1 MRKGARFQSGA
12 PVQPPRKRTLG
23 VSSRQ
28 SGSSAVPA
36 AIKIKERRTDQ
47 ADINARRGAITLP
60 YRAYNVRT
68 LICIRVAF
76 LPASSASKQWTEPD
90 GHAITSQKE
99 HPLCRARYK
108 LHFFFVEIGKLG
120 VAWSFPM
127 QTRFL
132 HRWYLLFL
140 SLIVMKK
147 LGLWLLFNV
156 IRYYSWTLYIS
167 EYILREFA
175 TETGIEL
182 ILHIVRSG
190 FSRWIYPEFL
200 CNRIISRKKKILF
213 IWEMIRIKMDQVYF
227 HL

>member
-12 PVQPPRKRTLG
+12 PVQPTRKRTLG

-47 ADINARRGAITLP
+47 ADINARRGTITLP

-108 LHFFFVEIGKLG
+108 LHFFRRDREIRSG
-120 VAWSFPM
+120 VKFSDAN
-127 QTRFL
+127 
-132 HRWYLLFL
+132 LLFT
-140 SLIVMKK
+140 SLVSSFSFLNNYEKARVM
-147 LGLWLLFNV
+147 
-156 IRYYSWTLYIS
+156 T
-167 EYILREFA
+167 
-175 TETGIEL
+175 
-182 ILHIVRSG
+182 
-190 FSRWIYPEFL
+190 
-200 CNRIISRKKKILF
+200 F
-213 IWEMIRIKMDQVYF
+213 I
-227 HL
+227 